1 MKVLECLDFN
11 WDCQIKLKYIMK
23 KFNNLKKNLLEIMKE
38 NKQNSQKAKKTCLK
52 EM

>member
-23 KFNNLKKNLLEIMKE
+23 KFNNLKKKSSWNNERKISKT
-38 NKQNSQKAKKTCLK
+38 AKKQRK
-52 EM
+52 HV